1 VTKKIF
7 RGSLLASAV
16 ILAVSFAI
24 VLTCLYN
31 YFSALQEKQ
40 LRLELDLAVRG
51 METAGAVWL
60 EGPAPQDLRIT
71 WVEADGAVRYDSQ
84 APAEGLPNHRDRAEI
99 RQALETGTG
108 YSARFSDT
116 LTKKTI
122 NCAARLSDGTVL
134 RVSAQR
140 LTALALTIAM
150 LQPICILALTAIILS
165 AVLASR
171 TAVLAGDVTGREA
184 ERSRREFSA
193 NVSHELK
200 TPLQSILGS
209 AELLENGL
217 VPADDVP
224 HFAGRIRAES
234 SRLVALIEDI
244 IRLSQLDEAVPIPR
258 EPVELREVA
267 EDVAASLQDSAAA
280 KGVSLTVTGE
290 AAELQ
295 GVPGLVREM
304 VFNLCD
310 NAIKYNVPGGTVEV
324 SVARREG
331 GALLT
336 VRDTGIGIPPKYQGR
351 VFERFFRVDKSRSK
365 ASGGTGLGLSIVK
378 HGAQYHGAK
387 ISLRSQPDRGTEI
400 SVLFPA
406 KS

>member
-1 VTKKIF
+1 MTKKIF
-7 RGSLLASAV
+7 RGSLLTSAV

-406 KS
+406 KV

>member
-1 VTKKIF
+1 MTKKIF

-406 KS
+406 KV

>member
-1 VTKKIF
+1 MTKKIF
-7 RGSLLASAV
+7 RGSLLTSAV

-290 AAELQ
+290 EAELQ

>member
-1 VTKKIF
+1 MTKKIF
-7 RGSLLASAV
+7 RGSLLTSAV

-150 LQPICILALTAIILS
+150 LQPICILVLTAIILS

-290 AAELQ
+290 EAELQ

-324 SVARREG
+324 SVSRREG

-387 ISLRSQPDRGTEI
+387 ISLRSQPDKGTEI

-406 KS
+406 KV

>member
-71 WVEADGAVRYDSQ
+71 WVEADGTVRYDSQ

-290 AAELQ
+290 EAELQ

-324 SVARREG
+324 SVSRREG

>member
-1 VTKKIF
+1 MTKKIF

-24 VLTCLYN
+24 VLTCLYTS
-31 YFSALQEKQ
+31 FSALQEKQ

-71 WVEADGAVRYDSQ
+71 WVGADGAVRYDSQ

-140 LTALALTIAM
+140 LTALALTIEM

-290 AAELQ
+290 EAELQ

-324 SVARREG
+324 SVSRREG

-387 ISLRSQPDRGTEI
+387 ISLRSQPDKGTEI

-406 KS
+406 KV

>member
-1 VTKKIF
+1 MTKKIF

-122 NCAARLSDGTVL
+122 NCTARLSDGTVL

-140 LTALALTIAM
+140 LTALALTIEM

-184 ERSRREFSA
+184 ERSRREFTA

-267 EDVAASLQDSAAA
+267 EDVAASLQDSAVA

>member
-1 VTKKIF
+1 MTKKIF

-71 WVEADGAVRYDSQ
+71 WVEADGTVRYDSQ

-150 LQPICILALTAIILS
+150 LQPICILVLTAIILS

-290 AAELQ
+290 EAELQ

-324 SVARREG
+324 SVSRREG

-406 KS
+406 KV

>member
-1 VTKKIF
+1 MTKKIF

-24 VLTCLYN
+24 VLPCLYN

-71 WVEADGAVRYDSQ
+71 WVGADGAVRYDSQ

-140 LTALALTIAM
+140 LTALALTIEM

-258 EPVELREVA
+258 EPMELREVA

-290 AAELQ
+290 EAELQ

-387 ISLRSQPDRGTEI
+387 ISLRSQPDKGTEI

-406 KS
+406 KV

>member
-1 VTKKIF
+1 MTKKIF
-7 RGSLLASAV
+7 RGSLLTSAV

-40 LRLELDLAVRG
+40 LRLELDLAIRG

-71 WVEADGAVRYDSQ
+71 WVEADGTVRYDSQ

-150 LQPICILALTAIILS
+150 LQPICILVLTAIILS

-171 TAVLAGDVTGREA
+171 TAVLAGDVTVREA

-290 AAELQ
+290 EAELQ

-324 SVARREG
+324 SVSRREG

-406 KS
+406 KV

>member
-1 VTKKIF
+1 MTKKIF

-40 LRLELDLAVRG
+40 LRLELDLAIRG

-71 WVEADGAVRYDSQ
+71 WVEADGTVRYDSQ

-150 LQPICILALTAIILS
+150 LQPICILVLTAIILS

-290 AAELQ
+290 EAELQ

-324 SVARREG
+324 SVSRREG

-406 KS
+406 KV

>member
-1 VTKKIF
+1 MTKKIF

-71 WVEADGAVRYDSQ
+71 WVGADGAVRYDSQ

-310 NAIKYNVPGGTVEV
+310 NAIKYNVPGGRWRCPSPAGRAGPCSPCGTPA
-324 SVARREG
+324 SAS
-331 GALLT
+331 
-336 VRDTGIGIPPKYQGR
+336 PPSIRAGC
-351 VFERFFRVDKSRSK
+351 S
-365 ASGGTGLGLSIVK
+365 SGFSGWTRAGPRPPS
-378 HGAQYHGAK
+378 A
-387 ISLRSQPDRGTEI
+387 
-400 SVLFPA
+400 PA
-406 KS
+406 WGCPL

>member
-1 VTKKIF
+1 MTKKIF
-7 RGSLLASAV
+7 RGSLLTSAV

-387 ISLRSQPDRGTEI
+387 ISLRSQPDKGTEI

-406 KS
+406 KV

>member
-1 VTKKIF
+1 MTKKIF
-7 RGSLLASAV
+7 RGSLLTSAV

-71 WVEADGAVRYDSQ
+71 WVEADGTVRYDSQ

-150 LQPICILALTAIILS
+150 LQPICILVLTAIILS

-290 AAELQ
+290 EAELQ

-324 SVARREG
+324 SVSRREG

-406 KS
+406 KV

>member
-1 VTKKIF
+1 MTKKIF
-7 RGSLLASAV
+7 RGSLLTSAV

-71 WVEADGAVRYDSQ
+71 WVGADGAVRYDSQ

-150 LQPICILALTAIILS
+150 LQPICILVLTAIILS

-290 AAELQ
+290 EAELQ

>member
-1 VTKKIF
+1 MTKKIF
-7 RGSLLASAV
+7 QGSLLASAV

-40 LRLELDLAVRG
+40 LRLELDLAIRG

-71 WVEADGAVRYDSQ
+71 WVGADGAVRYDSQ

-122 NCAARLSDGTVL
+122 NCARLSDGTVL

-140 LTALALTIAM
+140 LTALALTIEM

-290 AAELQ
+290 EAELQ

-324 SVARREG
+324 SVSRREG

-387 ISLRSQPDRGTEI
+387 ISLRSQPDKGTEI

-406 KS
+406 KV

>member
-1 VTKKIF
+1 MTKKIF
-7 RGSLLASAV
+7 RGSLLTSAV

-324 SVARREG
+324 SIARREG

>member
-1 VTKKIF
+1 MTKKIF
-7 RGSLLASAV
+7 RGSLLTSAV

-324 SVARREG
+324 SVSRREG

-387 ISLRSQPDRGTEI
+387 ISLRSQPDKGTEI

-406 KS
+406 KV

>member
-1 VTKKIF
+1 MTKKIF

-71 WVEADGAVRYDSQ
+71 WVGADGAVRYDSQ

-99 RQALETGTG
+99 RQSLETGTG

-140 LTALALTIAM
+140 LTALALTIEM

-184 ERSRREFSA
+184 EHSRREFSA

-258 EPVELREVA
+258 EPVELWEVA

-290 AAELQ
+290 EAELQ

-324 SVARREG
+324 SVSRREG

-387 ISLRSQPDRGTEI
+387 ISLRSQPDKGTEI

-406 KS
+406 KV

>member
-1 VTKKIF
+1 MTKKIF
-7 RGSLLASAV
+7 RGSLLTSAV

-40 LRLELDLAVRG
+40 LRLELDLAIRG

-71 WVEADGAVRYDSQ
+71 WVEADGTVRYDSQ

-150 LQPICILALTAIILS
+150 LQPICILVLTAIILS

-290 AAELQ
+290 EAELQ

-324 SVARREG
+324 SVSRREG

>member
-1 VTKKIF
+1 MTKKIF
-7 RGSLLASAV
+7 RGSLLTSAV

-40 LRLELDLAVRG
+40 LRLELDLAIRG

-71 WVEADGAVRYDSQ
+71 WVEADGTVRYDSQ

-150 LQPICILALTAIILS
+150 LQPICILVLTAIILS

-290 AAELQ
+290 EAELQ

-324 SVARREG
+324 SVSRREG

-406 KS
+406 KV

>member
-1 VTKKIF
+1 MTKKIF
-7 RGSLLASAV
+7 RGSLLTSAV

-40 LRLELDLAVRG
+40 LRLELDLAIRG

-71 WVEADGAVRYDSQ
+71 WVEADGTVRYDSQ
-84 APAEGLPNHRDRAEI
+84 APEEGLPNHRDRAEI

-290 AAELQ
+290 EAELQ

-324 SVARREG
+324 SVSRREG

-406 KS
+406 KV

>member
-1 VTKKIF
+1 MTKKIF
-7 RGSLLASAV
+7 RGSLLTSAV

-40 LRLELDLAVRG
+40 LRLELDLAIRG

-71 WVEADGAVRYDSQ
+71 WVEADGTVRYDSQ

-290 AAELQ
+290 EAELQ

-324 SVARREG
+324 SVSRREG

>member
-1 VTKKIF
+1 MTKKIF
-7 RGSLLASAV
+7 RGSLLTSAV

-71 WVEADGAVRYDSQ
+71 WVEADGTVRYDSQ
-84 APAEGLPNHRDRAEI
+84 APAEGRPNHRDRAEI

-290 AAELQ
+290 EAELQ

-406 KS
+406 KV

>member
-1 VTKKIF
+1 MTKKIF
-7 RGSLLASAV
+7 RGSLLTSAV

-150 LQPICILALTAIILS
+150 LQPICILVLTAIILS

-290 AAELQ
+290 EAELQ

-324 SVARREG
+324 SVSRREG

-406 KS
+406 KV

>member
-1 VTKKIF
+1 MTKKIF
-7 RGSLLASAV
+7 RGSLLTSAV

-71 WVEADGAVRYDSQ
+71 WVGADGAVRYDSQ

-324 SVARREG
+324 SVSRREG

>member
-1 VTKKIF
+1 MTKKIF

-71 WVEADGAVRYDSQ
+71 WVEADGTVRYDSQ

-171 TAVLAGDVTGREA
+171 TAVLAGDVTGQEA

-290 AAELQ
+290 EAELQ

-324 SVARREG
+324 SVSRREG

-406 KS
+406 KV

>member
-1 VTKKIF
+1 MTKKIF
-7 RGSLLASAV
+7 RGSLLTSAV

-40 LRLELDLAVRG
+40 LRLELDLAIRG

-71 WVEADGAVRYDSQ
+71 WVEADGTVRYDSQ

-290 AAELQ
+290 EAELQ

-324 SVARREG
+324 SVSRREG

-406 KS
+406 KV

>member
-1 VTKKIF
+1 
-7 RGSLLASAV
+7 
-16 ILAVSFAI
+16 
-24 VLTCLYN
+24 
-31 YFSALQEKQ
+31 
-40 LRLELDLAVRG
+40 
-51 METAGAVWL
+51 M
-60 EGPAPQDLRIT
+60 
-71 WVEADGAVRYDSQ
+71 EADGTVRYDSQ

-171 TAVLAGDVTGREA
+171 TAVLAGDVTGQEA

-290 AAELQ
+290 EAELQ

-324 SVARREG
+324 SVSRREG

-351 VFERFFRVDKSRSK
+351 VFERFFRVDKS
-365 ASGGTGLGLSIVK
+365 I
-378 HGAQYHGAK
+378 
-387 ISLRSQPDRGTEI
+387 
-400 SVLFPA
+400 
-406 KS
+406 

>member
-1 VTKKIF
+1 MTKKIF
-7 RGSLLASAV
+7 RGSLLTSAV

-40 LRLELDLAVRG
+40 LRLELDLAIRG

-71 WVEADGAVRYDSQ
+71 WVGADGAVRYDSQ

-150 LQPICILALTAIILS
+150 LQPICILVLTAIILS

-290 AAELQ
+290 EAELQ

-324 SVARREG
+324 SVSRREG

-406 KS
+406 KV

>member
-1 VTKKIF
+1 MTKKIF
-7 RGSLLASAV
+7 RGSLLTSAV

-40 LRLELDLAVRG
+40 LRLELDLAIRG
-51 METAGAVWL
+51 MEMAGAVWL

-71 WVEADGAVRYDSQ
+71 WVEADGTVRYDSQ

-150 LQPICILALTAIILS
+150 LQPICILVLTAIILS

-290 AAELQ
+290 EAELQ

-324 SVARREG
+324 SVSRREG

>member
-1 VTKKIF
+1 MTKKIF

-71 WVEADGAVRYDSQ
+71 WVGADGAVRYDSQ

-140 LTALALTIAM
+140 LTALALTIEM

-184 ERSRREFSA
+184 ERSRREFTA

-290 AAELQ
+290 EAELQ

-324 SVARREG
+324 SVSRREG

-378 HGAQYHGAK
+378 HGAQYHGGTL
-387 ISLRSQPDRGTEI
+387 SLESTPGAGTA
-400 SVLFPA
+400 VTVTLPLA
-406 KS
+406 

>member
-1 VTKKIF
+1 MTKKIF
-7 RGSLLASAV
+7 RGSLLTSAV

-150 LQPICILALTAIILS
+150 LQPICILVLTAIILS